1 MKTQSAFADDHS
13 RNGHSTETPK
23 KGNAENIL
31 ILLMQNVGVPNH
43 HSGYSLDVLANFFN
57 KDIDFASYCG
67 TLIPEEQSLLNDI
80 FSRIADNLD
89 FNVYL
94 QRKVAVDFQ
103 GKFTDEQLACIFQAY
118 NSIWI
123 NYQGESETQ
132 TKSILLDYIDHEGQ
146 AVYAIGDITAFK
158 ELIESINK
166 FEFEIFVNLIL
177 EIWGMGNDMIGNMH
191 TYLLFDSDAKN
202 LKS

>member
-1 MKTQSAFADDHS
+1 
-13 RNGHSTETPK
+13 
-23 KGNAENIL
+23 
-31 ILLMQNVGVPNH
+31 MQNVGEPNH

-57 KDIDFASYCG
+57 KDSDFG
-67 TLIPEEQSLLNDI
+67 MFFGNMIPEEQSIVNDI
-80 FSRIADNLD
+80 FARIADSLD

-94 QRKVAVDFQ
+94 QRKVALDFQ
-103 GKFTDEQLACIFQAY
+103 GKFTDEQLACIIQAY
-118 NSIWI
+118 NGIWI

-132 TKSILLDYIDHEGQ
+132 IKAILLDYIDHEGQ

-158 ELIESINK
+158 KQIESINK

-177 EIWGMGNDMIGNMH
+177 EIWGMGDDMIGNMH
-191 TYLLFDSDAKN
+191 TYLLGDDNSKN